1 MKTQFNLAARP
12 LIACL
17 LFFVLVIGA
26 LALPAHASEIQGKV
40 VAVADGDTVTVL
52 DAQRVQHR
60 VRLQGIDAPE
70 NRQPFGQ
77 RSRQYLAAMVHNQEV
92 VVRVDKIDRF
102 GRAVGVIYLAGQD
115 VNLRMVEAG
124 MAWHYKQYQRE
135 QTPAQRRAYAA
146 AEEAA
151 RRDRLGLWADTNPVA
166 PWDFRRAQR
175 Q

>member
-1 MKTQFNLAARP
+1 MLKTITRL
-12 LIACL
+12 LL
-17 LFFVLVIGA
+17 LFVLA
-26 LALPAHASEIQGKV
+26 FAAHASEIQGRV

-70 NRQPFGQ
+70 SPQPFGQ
-77 RSRQYLAAMVHNQEV
+77 RSRQFLAAMVYNQEV
-92 VVRVDKIDRF
+92 VVSVDKVDRF
-102 GRAVGVIYLAGQD
+102 GRAVGVIYLDGQD

-135 QTPAQRRAYAA
+135 QTRAQRRAYAA
-146 AEEAA
+146 AEKAA
-151 RRDRLGLWADTNPVA
+151 RRDRLGLWADPNPVA
-166 PWDFRRAQR
+166 PWDFRRARR